1 MKSLNRDY
9 YNKAFSHIYVEETV
23 REHPRTKAVLE
34 RFPDAVKIPIHH
46 YKDVFCRKKQDV
58 ALQEKRPALILAA
71 KEGRLIYEGAPV
83 CQSFGNEYFY
93 YTSCV
98 MNCVYNCE
106 YCYLKG
112 MYPSG
117 HIVIF
122 VNLED
127 IFAELEE
134 ILQKHP
140 VYLCVSYDTDLM
152 ALEDLTGF
160 VESWLEFVRSH
171 AGIRIEIRTKCGRT
185 DLWDRLKPDENAIF
199 SFTLSPERI
208 RRECEHG
215 TAPLEGRLRCAARAM
230 EHGFPVRLC
239 FDPIIYCPDWWTQYD
254 AMLDQVRK
262 QIDMEKVWDVSVG
275 SFRISQDYMKKLRRS
290 QKDSAVVQF
299 PFVNEKG
306 VYHYPDRLMN
316 EMEQHVVSRICEW
329 MPEEKI
335 FRWRE

>member
-1 MKSLNRDY
+1 MQCRYPFIIIRMCSAAKNRM
-9 YNKAFSHIYVEETV
+9 
-23 REHPRTKAVLE
+23 LL
-34 RFPDAVKIPIHH
+34 
-46 YKDVFCRKKQDV
+46 CRK
-58 ALQEKRPALILAA
+58 KRPALILAA

-117 HIVIF
+117 HIVVF

-171 AGIRIEIRTKCGRT
+171 ARDSYLRYGRNAGRT
-185 DLWDRLKPDENAIF
+185 DLWDRLKPNENAIF

-208 RRECEHG
+208 RRECVSTERHLLKDG
-215 TAPLEGRLRCAARAM
+215 SGALQGQWSMDFRCVYALIRFI
-230 EHGFPVRLC
+230 H
-239 FDPIIYCPDWWTQYD
+239 CPDWRTQYD

-262 QIDMEKVWDVSVG
+262 QIDMEKVWDVSAG
-275 SFRISQDYMKKLRRS
+275 DSFRISQDYMKKLEAESEGLPRWYS
-290 QKDSAVVQF
+290 F
-299 PFVNEKG
+299 
-306 VYHYPDRLMN
+306 RL
-316 EMEQHVVSRICEW
+316 
-329 MPEEKI
+329 
-335 FRWRE
+335 